1 VILVDSSVLIDLLEK
16 TPRWFQW
23 SSDQLFAA
31 AERDQLGINALVYAE
46 ISRTFAS
53 HDAQNEFLKQSGIA
67 YLHIPASAA
76 YAASAAHKAYRQNG
90 GTRAATL
97 PDFFIG
103 AHASVDGYTL
113 MTRDAKRI
121 HTYFPNVPS
130 ISPR

>member
-16 TPRWFQW
+16 TPQWFEW
-23 SSDQLFAA
+23 SSEQLFAA
-31 AERDQLGINALVYAE
+31 AQRDRLGINALVYAE
-46 ISRTFAS
+46 ISCAFTS
-53 HDAQNEFLKQSGIA
+53 LDAQNEFLKQSGIA

-76 YAASAAHKAYRQNG
+76 YVASAAHKVYRANG

-103 AHASVDGYTL
+103 AHASVEGYTL
-113 MTRDAKRI
+113 MTRDARRI
-121 HTYFPNVPS
+121 HTYFPDVPH